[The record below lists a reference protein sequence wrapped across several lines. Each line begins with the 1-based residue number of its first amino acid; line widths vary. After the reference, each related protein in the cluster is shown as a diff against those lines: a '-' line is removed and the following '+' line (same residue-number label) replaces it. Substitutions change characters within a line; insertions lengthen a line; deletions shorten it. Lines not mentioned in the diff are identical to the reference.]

1 MFFIINAKEKV
12 PSRDLGLIKNKFS
25 FCLVISVSI
34 ISFADTIHVMI
45 RSKRNNVQRVY
56 KYNVYKYNS

>member
-1 MFFIINAKEKV
+1 MFFIIEEKI
-12 PSRDLGLIKNKFS
+12 PSRDLDLIKNKFS
-25 FCLVISVSI
+25 FYLVISVSI

-56 KYNVYKYNS
+56 KYNVYKYNSQ